1 MSAEIIEEKA
11 KETVTIGDKVYS
23 IDDVSPT
30 TYFNYVKDMR
40 KNIED
45 ENLQTVADNCLELL
59 KKTKITGQ
67 TKIAEKIFNEYSLII
82 RELKAASF
90 GFDTIVYKSD
100 IEKFITKISNHPVK
114 LIELKNYPR
123 EVADD
128 VLNKL
133 MIAKDNDLFDEYY
146 VVFTDY
152 TGEETK
158 KIAEIRDQKRNAQET
173 RTLSDSTKD
182 LLTQNDQK
190 AEAILPKITQS
201 MDSIKDLVESMN
213 TMTQKV
219 STIAANTEEIS
230 SQTTYVQN
238 MTEEMR
244 DEVKE
249 L

>member
-1 MSAEIIEEKA
+1 MVRAIHNGVNVKENCVHYVRGMAE
-11 KETVTIGDKVYS
+11 
-23 IDDVSPT
+23 
-30 TYFNYVKDMR
+30 
-40 KNIED
+40 
-45 ENLQTVADNCLELL
+45 
-59 KKTKITGQ
+59 
-67 TKIAEKIFNEYSLII
+67 
-82 RELKAASF
+82 
-90 GFDTIVYKSD
+90 
-100 IEKFITKISNHPVK
+100 
-114 LIELKNYPR
+114 
-123 EVADD
+123 
-128 VLNKL
+128 
-133 MIAKDNDLFDEYY
+133 
-146 VVFTDY
+146 
-152 TGEETK
+152 EETK
-158 KIAEIRDQKRNAQET
+158 KIAELRDQERTEQEIRQQKITDITDRFITLSDNIAELNTANEESANEATNLAQYIQDISRLCDELNESIRIMSDFISVYKKSNEDISAIAGQTNLLSLNASIEAARAGENGRGFAVVAEEI

>member
-1 MSAEIIEEKA
+1 MISFSENIT
-11 KETVTIGDKVYS
+11 TVT
-23 IDDVSPT
+23 
-30 TYFNYVKDMR
+30 
-40 KNIED
+40 E
-45 ENLQTVADNCLELL
+45 
-59 KKTKITGQ
+59 KTSHMGQ
-67 TKIAEKIFNEYSLII
+67 TADKAIEAVEQGRVIVQ
-82 RELKAASF
+82 ELS
-90 GFDTIVYKSD
+90 GKSD
-100 IEKFITKISNHPVK
+100 TTVSLTRVLVDDIDAVQKNSEEIKSFVDVINSIAGQTNLLSLNASIEAARAGEAGRGFAV
-114 LIELKNYPR
+114 
-123 EVADD
+123 VA
-128 VLNKL
+128 
-133 MIAKDNDLFDEYY
+133 
-146 VVFTDY
+146 
-152 TGEETK
+152 EE
-158 KIAEIRDQKRNAQET
+158 I

>member
-1 MSAEIIEEKA
+1 M
-11 KETVTIGDKVYS
+11 
-23 IDDVSPT
+23 
-30 TYFNYVKDMR
+30 
-40 KNIED
+40 
-45 ENLQTVADNCLELL
+45 ELIY
-59 KKTKITGQ
+59 T
-67 TKIAEKIFNEYSLII
+67 
-82 RELKAASF
+82 
-90 GFDTIVYKSD
+90 
-100 IEKFITKISNHPVK
+100 
-114 LIELKNYPR
+114 
-123 EVADD
+123 
-128 VLNKL
+128 
-133 MIAKDNDLFDEYY
+133 NDLC
-146 VVFTDY
+146 
-152 TGEETK
+152 TGCNKCVRCMAEEETK
-158 KIAEIRDQKRNAQET
+158 KIAEIRDQERNAQEIRQQKIAAIT
-173 RTLSDSTKD
+173 ERFIALSDNIAGQTNLLSLNASIEAARAGENGRGFAVVAEEIRTLSDSTKD

>member
-1 MSAEIIEEKA
+1 MSLAC
-11 KETVTIGDKVYS
+11 DKVKLLQQCG
-23 IDDVSPT
+23 IHRLFVDIAAGGDDYKALFMHGFIAQLVEACVLVLDKISHIRQHERQAAVRCRLHLGRHSEEIQRETLYNDIRSLDLFVDILHVVLDDALSGSSAPAGET
-30 TYFNYVKDMR
+30 AQAGLDVLLVEVY
-40 KNIED
+40 
-45 ENLQTVADNCLELL
+45 LL
-59 KKTKITGQ
+59 KTNLLSLNASIEAARAGENGRGFAVV
-67 TKIAEKIFNEYSLII
+67 AE
-82 RELKAASF
+82 
-90 GFDTIVYKSD
+90 
-100 IEKFITKISNHPVK
+100 
-114 LIELKNYPR
+114 
-123 EVADD
+123 
-128 VLNKL
+128 
-133 MIAKDNDLFDEYY
+133 
-146 VVFTDY
+146 
-152 TGEETK
+152 
-158 KIAEIRDQKRNAQET
+158 EI

>member
-1 MSAEIIEEKA
+1 MVAE
-11 KETVTIGDKVYS
+11 
-23 IDDVSPT
+23 
-30 TYFNYVKDMR
+30 
-40 KNIED
+40 
-45 ENLQTVADNCLELL
+45 
-59 KKTKITGQ
+59 
-67 TKIAEKIFNEYSLII
+67 
-82 RELKAASF
+82 
-90 GFDTIVYKSD
+90 
-100 IEKFITKISNHPVK
+100 
-114 LIELKNYPR
+114 
-123 EVADD
+123 
-128 VLNKL
+128 
-133 MIAKDNDLFDEYY
+133 
-146 VVFTDY
+146 
-152 TGEETK
+152 
-158 KIAEIRDQKRNAQET
+158 EI

-219 STIAANTEEIS
+219 STIAATRRIS

>member
-1 MSAEIIEEKA
+1 M
-11 KETVTIGDKVYS
+11 
-23 IDDVSPT
+23 
-30 TYFNYVKDMR
+30 
-40 KNIED
+40 
-45 ENLQTVADNCLELL
+45 ELIY
-59 KKTKITGQ
+59 T
-67 TKIAEKIFNEYSLII
+67 
-82 RELKAASF
+82 
-90 GFDTIVYKSD
+90 
-100 IEKFITKISNHPVK
+100 
-114 LIELKNYPR
+114 
-123 EVADD
+123 
-128 VLNKL
+128 
-133 MIAKDNDLFDEYY
+133 NDLC
-146 VVFTDY
+146 
-152 TGEETK
+152 TGCNKCVRCMAEEETK

>member
-1 MSAEIIEEKA
+1 MVRAIHNGVNVKENCVHYVRGMAEEEA
-11 KETVTIGDKVYS
+11 
-23 IDDVSPT
+23 
-30 TYFNYVKDMR
+30 
-40 KNIED
+40 
-45 ENLQTVADNCLELL
+45 
-59 KKTKITGQ
+59 
-67 TKIAEKIFNEYSLII
+67 
-82 RELKAASF
+82 
-90 GFDTIVYKSD
+90 
-100 IEKFITKISNHPVK
+100 
-114 LIELKNYPR
+114 
-123 EVADD
+123 
-128 VLNKL
+128 
-133 MIAKDNDLFDEYY
+133 
-146 VVFTDY
+146 
-152 TGEETK
+152 K
-158 KIAEIRDQKRNAQET
+158 KIAEILDQERNAQEI

-219 STIAANTEEIS
+219 SMIAANTEEIS

>member
-1 MSAEIIEEKA
+1 MNTEIIDEKA
-11 KETVTIGDKVYS
+11 KETVTIGDKVYA

-59 KKTKITGQ
+59 KKTKLTGQ
-67 TKIAEKIFNEYSLII
+67 TKIAEKIFNEYSLITK
-82 RELKAASF
+82 ELKAASF
-90 GFDTIVYKSD
+90 GFDTVVYKSD

-158 KIAEIRDQKRNAQET
+158 KIAKERRDKDPILFGNIFEDGKPSKKMYFIGDWVDEYCDLTLDKMMNALKESGYADDVDHIVDF
-173 RTLSDSTKD
+173 SDLD
-182 LLTQNDQK
+182 
-190 AEAILPKITQS
+190 AI
-201 MDSIKDLVESMN
+201 E
-213 TMTQKV
+213 
-219 STIAANTEEIS
+219 
-230 SQTTYVQN
+230 
-238 MTEEMR
+238 
-244 DEVKE
+244 KE
-249 L
+249 LFKKE

>member
-1 MSAEIIEEKA
+1 MVRAIHNGVNIKENCVHYVRGMAEEEA
-11 KETVTIGDKVYS
+11 
-23 IDDVSPT
+23 
-30 TYFNYVKDMR
+30 
-40 KNIED
+40 
-45 ENLQTVADNCLELL
+45 
-59 KKTKITGQ
+59 
-67 TKIAEKIFNEYSLII
+67 
-82 RELKAASF
+82 
-90 GFDTIVYKSD
+90 
-100 IEKFITKISNHPVK
+100 
-114 LIELKNYPR
+114 
-123 EVADD
+123 
-128 VLNKL
+128 
-133 MIAKDNDLFDEYY
+133 
-146 VVFTDY
+146 
-152 TGEETK
+152 K
-158 KIAEIRDQKRNAQET
+158 KIAEIRDQERNAQEIRQQKIAAIT
-173 RTLSDSTKD
+173 ERFIALSDNIAELNTANEESANEATELNESIRIMSDFISVYKKSNEDISAIAGQTNLLSLNASIEAARAGENGRGFAVVAEEIRTLSDSTKD